1 MHYNNTRTWTVIG
14 SGCTFTFPPIC
25 GNFLLITRNFYHYGA
40 FFITCGQY
48 LPSLPFPT
56 IYLHFLHLWPFP
68 TICGHFLPF
77 VGISYH
83 LLAFLTIYLHFLHLW
98 PFPTIYYGGWFVPF
112 RIIVFSVWK
121 GEKAPHENPPNGD
134 FLCFWLLFV
143 VLCLA
148 GRKVAMRKPAKI
160 TIWGVFAWRPFAT
173 FDMAQISHHN
183 LLAFST
189 ICGLFLPS
197 VGIRS
202 LMSLKTNIVTST

>member
-14 SGCTFTFPPIC
+14 SVHTFTFPPIC

-40 FFITCGQY
+40 FSITCGQY

-56 IYLHFLHLWPFP
+56 NYLHFLHLWPFP

-112 RIIVFSVWK
+112 RIIVFSGWK
-121 GEKAPHENPPNGD
+121 GEKAPRENPPNGD
-134 FLCFWLLFV
+134 FFV
-143 VLCLA
+143 FLA
-148 GRKVAMRKPAKI
+148 TVCRPLPGGAKGRHAK
-160 TIWGVFAWRPFAT
+160 TRQNHHLVFFCVAT
-173 FDMAQISHHN
+173 FRDLWQ
-183 LLAFST
+183 
-189 ICGLFLPS
+189 G
-197 VGIRS
+197 
-202 LMSLKTNIVTST
+202 TNQPP